1 MQQTGEVS
9 FYGEGS
15 HSSPAI
21 AQNFMEEWLDR
32 AGDVVEVQRGD
43 IVDGVIVS
51 VAPTEIL
58 IDVGCKCDG
67 LISGREL
74 DRMSPDE
81 LEQLCVGECLPVY
94 VVNPE
99 DKDGNIILS
108 INRARAER
116 DWRVAQTLFDSG
128 EIYEGQVSGCNK
140 GGVIVNVGQLR
151 GFVPAS
157 QLETRSTGQVQD
169 ASSRD
174 DDERWQHLIGYD
186 LKLKV
191 IELDRNRNRLI
202 LSERAAGRE
211 WRQVA
216 RKKLMEELKIG
227 DVRSGVVNS
236 ICDFG
241 AFVDLGGADGLVHL
255 SELSWNRVGHPR
267 EVVHVG
273 QKIDV
278 QVLDIDQERQRIG
291 LSIRRLVPEPWDEV
305 ADNLEV
311 GQIVDGT
318 ITKIVDFGA
327 FARIGEQVEGLVHIS
342 ELSESRI
349 NHPQEVVQEGETWPL
364 KIIRIDADQRRIGLS
379 LKQANAESDGW
390 EDELEDDFEED
401 GTAESV

>member
-15 HSSPAI
+15 HSSPAV
-21 AQNFMEEWLDR
+21 AQNLMEEWLDR
-32 AGDVVEVQRGD
+32 AGDVVDVQRGD

-74 DRMSPDE
+74 ERMSPDE
-81 LEQLCVGECLPVY
+81 LDELCVGECIPVF

-116 DWRVAQTLFDSG
+116 DWRLAEALFESG
-128 EIYEGQVSGCNK
+128 DLYSGQVSGCNK

-157 QLETRSTGQVQD
+157 QLETRSSGQARD
-169 ASSRD
+169 ASPRD
-174 DDERWQHLIGYD
+174 DDARWEHLIGCD

-211 WRQVA
+211 WRQAA
-216 RKKLMEELKIG
+216 RKKLMEELRVG
-227 DVRSGVVNS
+227 DVRSGIVNS
-236 ICDFG
+236 ICEFG

-273 QKIDV
+273 QKVDV
-278 QVLDIDQERQRIG
+278 QVLDIDKDKQRIG
-291 LSIRRLVPEPWDEV
+291 LSIRRLVSEPWDDM
-305 ADNLEV
+305 ADGVEV
-311 GQIVDGT
+311 GQVVDGT
-318 ITKIVDFGA
+318 ITKIVEFGA
-327 FARIGEQVEGLVHIS
+327 FARIGEHVEGLIHIS

-349 NHPQEVVQEGETWPL
+349 NHPQEVVQEGEVWPL

-379 LKQANAESDGW
+379 LKQAHVDSDDW
-390 EDELEDDFEED
+390 EDELEDDLEED
-401 GTAESV
+401 ESAEDV